1 MNQPHSQPLAAF
13 AARAATRRTVAVVV
27 LVLLGLLGTSFGSGV
42 AAAEGAA
49 TGAPASAPSDP
60 AGGNQ
65 PEEADTDVS
74 PSGPVRARPAAR
86 YVAPDT
92 HTGPATAEPVPYRPG
107 RSRPAELAL
116 PLRALRCVVLRC

>member
-1 MNQPHSQPLAAF
+1 MNQPHSKPLVAF

-27 LVLLGLLGTSFGSGV
+27 LVLLALLGTPFGSGV
-42 AAAEGAA
+42 AAAGGA
-49 TGAPASAPSDP
+49 TTSAPASVPSDP
-60 AGGNQ
+60 AGGDQ

-92 HTGPATAEPVPYRPG
+92 HTDPATAEPVPYRPG
-107 RSRPAELAL
+107 RSRLAELAL
-116 PLRALRCVVLRC
+116 PLRAVRCVVLRC